1 MKLRGRFVALLST
14 SLLLSSCAY
23 FNSYRSENAQYQSL
37 VEKQLR
43 EERLFVR
50 GEQRLSMKVM
60 PGSKEMYD
68 LQTTVSPGFEFKF
81 DPSRDQVIVAVS
93 SQNRVPFWRDE
104 MHFRLDGDYALSV
117 EELTSSFLI
126 QTLYPYA
133 FPYYRVFIVDF
144 TKKANRERV
153 FVIESSRGS
162 LSVKLQFSPVNQNRV
177 DSVSNE
183 S

>member
-1 MKLRGRFVALLST
+1 MRLRGCFVA
-14 SLLLSSCAY
+14 SLATLVLLSSCAY

-37 VEKQLR
+37 VAKQLR

-81 DPSRDQVIVAVS
+81 DPSHDQVIVAVS

-144 TKKANRERV
+144 TQKANRDRE
-153 FVIESSRGS
+153 FVLESSRGS
-162 LSVKLQFSPVNQNRV
+162 LSVKLQFSPVIQNRV
-177 DSVSNE
+177 DSVQ
-183 S
+183 